1 MSSARPTKHRALA
14 AFAALAMLLRVVIP
28 VGFMPSGI
36 TGGWYLE
43 LCPDGMP
50 EHVMVALYG
59 EHHAHHGAGSDNL
72 FFECDYGS
80 GATGAFALD
89 CQHNNPGIVP
99 PVKPFSAFQYERL
112 PTARLSGFQSRAPPS
127 VVRYPANLT

>member
-1 MSSARPTKHRALA
+1 
-14 AFAALAMLLRVVIP
+14 MLLRVAIP

-89 CQHNNPGIVP
+89 CQHNRPGHCAAGP
-99 PVKPFSAFQYERL
+99 AYFQRSSIDTTDPLRVCPGSRRARL
-112 PTARLSGFQSRAPPS
+112 PPLFVIQPT
-127 VVRYPANLT
+127 